1 MLEGFKKVAP
11 SRGVPTVAIVKD
23 GLVFNKNVAKYF
35 GERNRV
41 LFLINKDEK
50 KIALQKIDGRDEQSI
65 TFYRRMNGARFSYRE
80 LVRQVFA
87 LGDFDLE
94 HYYYKVKG
102 TVIEEEKAIVFD
114 ITEALQKDRIFRNK
128 GYYENADKSD
138 E

>member
-50 KIALQKIDGRDEQSI
+50 KIAIQKIDGRDEQSI

-80 LVRQVFA
+80 LVRQVLA

-102 TVIEEEKAIVFD
+102 TVIEDEKAIVFD
-114 ITEALQKDRIFRNK
+114 ITEALQKDRIFRHK
-128 GYYENADKSD
+128 GYYKNADESD